1 MSRPIRVLVDRAA
14 MSQNLGRVF
23 DLLRQSSIHCPSMPK
38 VWAVIKA
45 DAYGHG
51 IETAVDAFAQA
62 DGLAML
68 DFSEAVRC
76 RKAGWTKPILMLEGV
91 FDRDD
96 LEACVEWGLWPVV
109 HEAGQIALLQ
119 KTAIKRPVAVF
130 LKLDTGM
137 HRLGFEPQD
146 YGQAYSAL
154 LQLQSQGKVASIA
167 HMTHFACADEPD
179 GIRAPLKVFRDTVGN
194 LPGDR
199 CVANSA
205 AILRHTPEILSAD
218 FGSDSG
224 IDIGT
229 DSGAD
234 PRTDPDTDQARHTGY
249 SRWVRPGI
257 CLYGASPLSDLPAS
271 QMGFRA
277 SMTLVS
283 KVLSVRMVRAGEG
296 IGYSYIYRAP
306 RDMRVAV
313 VACGYADGYPR
324 HAPSGTPIVVNG
336 QRAALAGRVS
346 MDMLTVDVSGLST
359 VQVGD
364 EVILWG
370 EGGPGVDEVAHASGT
385 IGYELLTAVTPRV
398 QRVFV

>member
-1 MSRPIRVLVDRAA
+1 MSRPIRALIDRSA
-14 MSQNLGRVF
+14 MSHNLGRVF
-23 DLLRQSSIHCPSMPK
+23 DLLRQSSSDSPSMPR

-51 IETAVDAFAQA
+51 IETSVQAFGQA

-68 DFSEAVRC
+68 DFAEAVRC
-76 RKAGWTKPILMLEGV
+76 RNAGWTKPILMLEGV

-96 LEACVEWGLWPVV
+96 LDACVQWDLWPVV

-119 KTAIKRPVAVF
+119 KTPIKRPICVF

-137 HRLGFEPQD
+137 HRLGFEPQT
-146 YGQAYSAL
+146 YGQAYDAL
-154 LQLQSQGKVASIA
+154 LQLQGQGKICAIS
-167 HMTHFACADEPD
+167 HMTHFACADEED
-179 GIRAPLKVFRDTVGN
+179 GILAPLKVFRQTVGD

-205 AILRHTPEILSAD
+205 AILRHTRQILSAD
-218 FGSDSG
+218 SASEK
-224 IDIGT
+224 
-229 DSGAD
+229 AH
-234 PRTDPDTDQARHTGY
+234 R
-249 SRWVRPGI
+249 RWVRPGI
-257 CLYGASPLSDLPAS
+257 CLYGASPLADLPAN

-283 KVLSVRMVRAGEG
+283 QVLSVRVVRAGEG
-296 IGYSYIYRAP
+296 IGYSYLYRAP
-306 RDMRVAV
+306 KDMRVAV

-324 HAPSGTPIVVNG
+324 HAPSGTPIVVKG
-336 QRAALAGRVS
+336 QLAALAGRVS
-346 MDMLTVDVSGLST
+346 MDMLTVDVSGLPR
-359 VQVGD
+359 VDVGD

-370 EGGPGVDEVAHASGT
+370 EGGPSIDEVAHASGT

-398 QRVFV
+398 QRLFV

>member
-1 MSRPIRVLVDRAA
+1 MSRPIRVLIDRAA
-14 MSQNLGRVF
+14 LSHNLGRVF
-23 DLLRQSSIHCPSMPK
+23 ELLRQSSSHCPAMPK

-51 IETAVDAFAQA
+51 IETAVDAFAHA

-68 DFSEAVRC
+68 DFAEAVRC

-119 KTAIKRPVAVF
+119 KNVVKRPVAVF

-167 HMTHFACADEPD
+167 HMTHFACADERN
-179 GIRAPLKVFRDTVGN
+179 GIQAPLKVFRNTVGN

-205 AILRHTPEILSAD
+205 AILRHTREILSAD
-218 FGSDSG
+218 FGSDRET
-224 IDIGT
+224 DAGT
-229 DSGAD
+229 DRS
-234 PRTDPDTDQARHTGY
+234 TDTDKSCHASY

-296 IGYSYIYRAP
+296 VGYSYLYRTP

-398 QRVFV
+398 QRVFF